1 MASAQRIGGQEDR
14 LGNPPGTG
22 LGEGVHRLQLAA
34 AQAVEKLELADQ
46 LVRRVR
52 LERELA
58 GGLLDD
64 AVTPGLEGVEAD
76 AARPG
81 GLHLPGGADRAPGR
95 HRGRRAVEGGV
106 EAPGPS
112 QSSSEERRVGTECV
126 STCRYRCAPYH

>member
-1 MASAQRIGGQEDR
+1 MIRRPPRSTRTDTLFPYTTLVRSRVRRAQAQRIGGQEDR
-14 LGNPPGTG
+14 RGNPPGPV

-58 GGLLDD
+58 GGLLYD

-76 AARPG
+76 AARQG
-81 GLHLPGGADRAPGR
+81 GLNLPEIDRA
-95 HRGRRAVEGGV
+95 HV
-106 EAPGPS
+106 
-112 QSSSEERRVGTECV
+112 
-126 STCRYRCAPYH
+126 

>member
-1 MASAQRIGGQEDR
+1 MRISDWSSDVCSSDLHLPLVRLAQAQRIGGQEDSR
-14 LGNPPGTG
+14 GNPPGPV

-58 GGLLDD
+58 GGLRDD

-81 GLHLPGGADRAPGR
+81 GLQDRKSTRLHSR
-95 HRGRRAVEGGV
+95 H
-106 EAPGPS
+106 
-112 QSSSEERRVGTECV
+112 
-126 STCRYRCAPYH
+126 TCP